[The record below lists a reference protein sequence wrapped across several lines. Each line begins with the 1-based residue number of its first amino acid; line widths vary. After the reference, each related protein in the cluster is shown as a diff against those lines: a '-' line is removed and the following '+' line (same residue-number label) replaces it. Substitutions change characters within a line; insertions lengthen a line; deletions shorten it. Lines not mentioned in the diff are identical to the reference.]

1 MSSADD
7 GARRLPVA
15 HSGGDACNRP
25 PNHQAPVKVYRG
37 YPIAAV
43 VFLSTGLTIGTTQ
56 YAFGEFS
63 APLRAHFGWSQTAL
77 NLSLTLAVVSGA
89 LAPFLG
95 RAMDRWGARPVTVIS
110 LLLVAAG
117 FLLRPLIDSLWQ
129 WYLFS
134 ALVYAGFPGATTL
147 PAGKLV
153 GLWFPATRGRVMG
166 AVTAGN
172 NVGGLT
178 MPPLAAAM
186 IALGGWQWG
195 YLAFGVLL
203 LLLALVALVTIS
215 EDEALVA
222 REMRASGR
230 AGAVHAARRLAGS
243 GVTLQQA
250 LRSRRFYLVLFGL
263 FGATFTYQG
272 VLTQLRQHFAE
283 NGFTPVLATTG
294 LAVIAAMGIGAK
306 LAFGRASERW
316 TARRA
321 CVVSV
326 AFQTVGLVIMAL
338 ANSVPATW
346 CGIVVYAL
354 GFGGLGAL
362 LVLVVQEAFGMRA
375 FGSIFGVVQMAM
387 IGSLAG
393 APALAGWLHD
403 RTGSFTGAFLIIA
416 AIFVTAIA
424 SLLAAGDPEPTSP
437 PPN

>member
-1 MSSADD
+1 MQ
-7 GARRLPVA
+7 PV
-15 HSGGDACNRP
+15 RI
-25 PNHQAPVKVYRG
+25 YRG

-43 VFLSTGLTIGTTQ
+43 VFLSTGLTIGTSQ
-56 YAFGEFS
+56 YAFGEFA

-117 FLLRPLIDSLWQ
+117 FLLRPLIDSLWH

-195 YLAFGVLL
+195 YLAFGLLL

-222 REMRASGR
+222 REMRATGR
-230 AGAVHAARRLAGS
+230 AGAVQAARRLAGS
-243 GVTLQQA
+243 GVTLRQA
-250 LRSRRFYLVLFGL
+250 LRSRRFWLVLGGL

-283 NGFTPVLATTG
+283 HGFAPVLATTG
-294 LAVIAAMGIGAK
+294 LAVIAAMGVGAK

-321 CVVSV
+321 CAVSV

-338 ANSVPATW
+338 ARSVPAMW
-346 CGIVVYAL
+346 CGIIVYGL

-362 LVLVVQEAFGMRA
+362 LVLVVQEAFGMKA
-375 FGSIFGVVQMAM
+375 FGSILGVVQMAM

-393 APALAGWLHD
+393 APALAGWIHD
-403 RTGSFTGAFLIIA
+403 RTGSFANAFLIIA
-416 AIFVTAIA
+416 GIFVAAIVC
-424 SLLAAGDPEPTSP
+424 LLAAGDETDPQP
-437 PPN
+437 PLPQP

>member
-1 MSSADD
+1 M
-7 GARRLPVA
+7 GGGRRA
-15 HSGGDACNRP
+15 
-25 PNHQAPVKVYRG
+25 QPVKIYRG

-43 VFLSTGLTIGTTQ
+43 VFLSTGLTIGTSQ

-178 MPPLAAAM
+178 IPPLAAAM
-186 IALGGWQWG
+186 IAAGGWQWG
-195 YLAFGVLL
+195 YLAFGFLL
-203 LLLALVALVTIS
+203 LLLALVALITIS

-230 AGAVHAARRLAGS
+230 AGAVQAARRLARS

-283 NGFTPVLATTG
+283 NGFAPVLATTG

-316 TARRA
+316 SARRA

-326 AFQTVGLVIMAL
+326 GLQTVGLLIIAL
-338 ANSVPATW
+338 ANSVPAMW
-346 CGIVVYAL
+346 CGIIVYGL

-375 FGSIFGVVQMAM
+375 FGSIFGFLQMAM

-393 APALAGWLHD
+393 APALAGWLYD
-403 RTGSFTGAFLIIA
+403 RTGSFTTAFLIIA
-416 AIFVTAIA
+416 AVFVTAIA

-437 PPN
+437 PPPPPN

>member
-1 MSSADD
+1 MK
-7 GARRLPVA
+7 L
-15 HSGGDACNRP
+15 
-25 PNHQAPVKVYRG
+25 YRG

-56 YAFGEFS
+56 YAFGEFA
-63 APLRAHFGWSQTAL
+63 APLRAQFGWSQTAL
-77 NLSLTLAVVSGA
+77 NLSLTLAAVSGV

-117 FLLRPLIDSLWQ
+117 FLLRPLIDSLWH

-195 YLAFGVLL
+195 YLAFGILL
-203 LLLALVALVTIS
+203 LLLALVALLTIS

-222 REMRASGR
+222 REMRATGR
-230 AGAVHAARRLAGS
+230 GDAVHASRRLARS
-243 GVTLQQA
+243 GVSLQQA

-283 NGFTPVLATTG
+283 NGFAPVLATTG

-306 LAFGRASERW
+306 LAFGHASERW
-316 TARRA
+316 SARRA
-321 CVVSV
+321 CVASV
-326 AFQTVGLVIMAL
+326 AFQAVGLVIMAL
-338 ANSVPATW
+338 ANSVPAMW
-346 CGIVVYAL
+346 CGILVYGV

-375 FGSIFGVVQMAM
+375 FGSIFGVLQLAM

-403 RTGSFTGAFLIIA
+403 RTGSFTSVFLIIA
-416 AIFVTAIA
+416 GIFVAAIA
-424 SLLAAGDPEPTSP
+424 SLVAAGDGKPTSP
-437 PPN
+437 PPTST